1 MLHSRVPNKKPRF
14 VTNAGEEVIHSSERR
29 DEALS
34 PIQLSKVAAQSPV
47 YLAWFLPVLVEL
59 IMPKDIVISAAL
71 APKRPDGPSVS
82 GRLAIACCTHRQG
95 LPAPLPC
102 FPASHAPPRLLC

>member
-1 MLHSRVPNKKPRF
+1 MVHSRAPNKKPRF

-34 PIQLSKVAAQSPV
+34 PIQLSKVAAQSTV

-59 IMPKDIVISAAL
+59 ILPKDIVISAAL
-71 APKRPDGPSVS
+71 ASGHSGGTPKYSR
-82 GRLAIACCTHRQG
+82 
-95 LPAPLPC
+95 
-102 FPASHAPPRLLC
+102 F